1 MRHYDEFEP
10 SGYSFEARVGAP
22 DPISAAIGRIALNFG
37 VFEASLGATLYRL
50 LEADGGWGGLLTH
63 PLSFDATLDFLE
75 DRVRLLAPTGAF
87 NTGDADPLEVFA
99 ELRALCAQAAQL
111 RAQVF
116 DPTRAQVLLTRA
128 LQWRRRRARGRDQ
141 QAPSAGG
148 RDQGARQPHGDSSR
162 PDLMGDPGALLDVA
176 DFIAAVTD
184 DVEEFFMPG

>member
-63 PLSFDATLDFLE
+63 PLSFDATLDLLE

-99 ELRALCAQAAQL
+99 ELRVLCAQAAQL
-111 RAQVF
+111 RAQVL
-116 DPTRAQVLLTRA
+116 DPMKAEAMLTRA
-128 LQWRRRRARGRDQ
+128 IQWRHRRGRGRDQ
-141 QAPSAGG
+141 QTPLEGVG
-148 RDQGARQPHGDSSR
+148 DQGARQAR
-162 PDLMGDPGALLDVA
+162 ADLPRADMLGDPGVLLDVA
-176 DFIAAVTD
+176 DFIAAVAD
-184 DVEEFFMPG
+184 DVQEFFMPD